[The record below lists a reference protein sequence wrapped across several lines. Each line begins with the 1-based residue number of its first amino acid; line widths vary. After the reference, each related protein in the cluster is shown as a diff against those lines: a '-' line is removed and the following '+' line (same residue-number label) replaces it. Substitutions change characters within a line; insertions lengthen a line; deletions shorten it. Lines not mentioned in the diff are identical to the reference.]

1 MMVRVAAVH
10 DQGQVDGDSLAVRAV
25 GTACR
30 KHRDEHETPHQ
41 RETGPIVLNAHCAP
55 LKAYTSP
62 CYGSLIVKLTVEEPP
77 KAAPETTAGGVTG
90 VMGNGQ
96 SGSM

>member
-1 MMVRVAAVH
+1 MSTRVHTEGRPVDLLKVR
-10 DQGQVDGDSLAVRAV
+10 
-25 GTACR
+25 
-30 KHRDEHETPHQ
+30 
-41 RETGPIVLNAHCAP
+41 IAP
-55 LKAYTSP
+55 PVTTFTSP
-62 CYGSLIVKLTVEEPP
+62 CYGSLIVKLTVEVPP